1 MKMTSNTSITSTYG
15 TTLISLISPRFLR
28 RFMDA
33 PLTLHEL
40 AIRATLS
47 PNFEIYAKVSDML
60 LA

>member
-1 MKMTSNTSITSTYG
+1 
-15 TTLISLISPRFLR
+15 
-28 RFMDA
+28 MDA